1 MNIII
6 VTLYNSHNSGSYLQ
20 AYSLYRILSNQ
31 GHVVKFLKRH
41 TKGAHAMSHVIRK
54 MVRSSLK
61 FQFLEAW
68 NNFVKWFVFERALKK
83 LPIVELNSKFYKTA
97 DYIILG
103 SDTIWNFDSKYFS
116 NNVSLYLGNTFK
128 DKKII
133 SYAASAANTQLVK
146 FKSVVDQNGGF
157 SNIKTILVRDT
168 HTKKLVEDSYGRT
181 ASLVVDPTLLATSS
195 IFLPFIKGNK
205 VNKPYMLLYYF
216 GDLPKDLKQEVLSY
230 SINKGVSIVSMPVHR
245 PWCNH
250 SVISTPQNMVSYFYN
265 AESILTNTFHGT
277 AFSLIYEKPF
287 AVHDLGKNKV
297 EDLLNVYGEL
307 DRLSKDPKELCLLL
321 SKKSSASLAERKEIL
336 RKESLSLL
344 NVAISN
350 SATY

>member
-6 VTLYNSHNSGSYLQ
+6 VTVYNSHNSGSYLQ
-20 AYSLYRILSNQ
+20 AYSLYRVLSDQ
-31 GHVVKFLKRH
+31 GHVVNFLKRD
-41 TKGAHAMSHVIRK
+41 TKGSSHAISQVVTK
-54 MVRSSLK
+54 MVRSFIKL
-61 FQFLEAW
+61 QFVQAW
-68 NNFVKWFVFERALKK
+68 NNFAKWFVYERVQKK
-83 LPIVELNSKFYKTA
+83 LPIVEFKSDFYKTA

-103 SDTIWNFDSKYFS
+103 SDTIWNFNSKYFS
-116 NNVSLYLGNTFK
+116 INASLYLGNIFK
-128 DKKII
+128 DKKVI

-146 FKSVVDQNGGF
+146 FKTVVDQSGGF

-168 HTKKLVEDSYGRT
+168 HTKKMVEDSCGRS
-181 ASLVVDPTLLATSS
+181 ASLVIDPTLLATPS
-195 IFLPFIKGNK
+195 IFLHLIKKNKGNK
-205 VNKPYMLLYYF
+205 PYILLYYF
-216 GDLPKDLKQEVLSY
+216 GDLPKDLKQEVLNY
-230 SINKGVSIVSMPVHR
+230 SLNKSVSIVSMPVYR

-250 SVISTPQNMVSYFYN
+250 SVINTPQNMVSYFYN

-297 EDLLNVYGEL
+297 EELLNVYGEL

-321 SKKSSASLAERKEIL
+321 SKESSASLAERKEIL

-344 NVAISN
+344 NVALN
-350 SATY
+350 